1 MMNKEITYNNEAR
14 EHLRKGINKLA
25 DAVKVTL
32 GPKGRN
38 VLIEKPFGTP
48 PHITKDGVSIAREI
62 NLEHPIENMGAQLI
76 KEVANKT
83 VDQSG
88 DGTTTATLL
97 TQCIINTGL
106 KNVTAGANPM
116 DLKKGIDKAIKEVVN
131 YIKEIAIPI
140 NLTNKNEIEQI
151 ATISANND
159 YEIGS
164 VIANATEKVKQNG
177 IITIEEA
184 KGLETTI
191 SVLEGMQFDRGYIS
205 PYFIKDAD
213 KMETTYEN
221 PYILICDGKI
231 SHLKDILPLLDNI
244 AKSRSPL
251 LIIADDI
258 EGEALTT
265 LVMNCMKGVLQVI
278 GVKGPSFGNNRKEI
292 LQDIAALTNA
302 QVYSEELNSKFEST
316 ILGTCDKITVTK
328 DNTIIVCNPDNKKQQ
343 VEDRISYIKS
353 QLEKDLS
360 DIDKERLQER
370 LAKLTGGV
378 AVIYVGAASEVEMK
392 EKKDRFDDALHA
404 TKAALEEGIVPG
416 GGIAYIRAIKSLNN
430 IKGDNDDETTG
441 IQIIKRALEEPFRQ
455 IIENAGLEGSVIFNS
470 IKDSDEVWYG
480 FNAKTEQFENL
491 FKTGVIDPAKVS
503 RIALENAASVASLIL
518 TTECV
523 LNNIKKDE
531 Y

>member
-1 MMNKEITYNNEAR
+1 MNKEITYNNEAR

-316 ILGTCDKITVTK
+316 ILGT
-328 DNTIIVCNPDNKKQQ
+328 
-343 VEDRISYIKS
+343 
-353 QLEKDLS
+353 
-360 DIDKERLQER
+360 
-370 LAKLTGGV
+370 
-378 AVIYVGAASEVEMK
+378 
-392 EKKDRFDDALHA
+392 
-404 TKAALEEGIVPG
+404 
-416 GGIAYIRAIKSLNN
+416 
-430 IKGDNDDETTG
+430 
-441 IQIIKRALEEPFRQ
+441 
-455 IIENAGLEGSVIFNS
+455 
-470 IKDSDEVWYG
+470 
-480 FNAKTEQFENL
+480 
-491 FKTGVIDPAKVS
+491 
-503 RIALENAASVASLIL
+503 
-518 TTECV
+518 
-523 LNNIKKDE
+523 
-531 Y
+531 